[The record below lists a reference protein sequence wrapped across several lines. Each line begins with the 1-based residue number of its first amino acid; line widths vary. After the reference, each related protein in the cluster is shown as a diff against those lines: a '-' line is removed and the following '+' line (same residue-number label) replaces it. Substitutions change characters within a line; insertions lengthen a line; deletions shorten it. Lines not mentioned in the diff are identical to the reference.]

1 METEK
6 IEPWRH
12 IMTERYDDEIE
23 LIELIRIIWQRKWL
37 VILLPILA
45 AILAY
50 GISFFMTPT
59 YSSTVKIA
67 LSNMNDPVYADP
79 MAAKEV
85 ILSTDTLTP
94 IMERLKLKY
103 KTVDEFQKTI
113 DVTAQKDLKL
123 LQVDVSYSDAKT
135 VQAIAAEI
143 GKVFKEKSDQV
154 FLAKKKLVEDLLAT
168 LKEQKDLASKSLD
181 RNRAA
186 LTAIETNGNL
196 TNEEKDISRVRLL
209 DYIVRDEAYIKDSIS
224 RIQDTEMR
232 LIDMKEA
239 QFVENATLPVRPD
252 SPKKTL
258 NAVIAFVVGLMFA
271 LFLVFL
277 IEYFSKNMHRLK
289 RNEENVGLPS

>member
-1 METEK
+1 
-6 IEPWRH
+6 
-12 IMTERYDDEIE
+12 MTERYDDEIE

-37 VILLPILA
+37 VILLPIFA

-59 YSSTVKIA
+59 YSSTVKIV
-67 LSNMNDPVYADP
+67 LSNMGDPIYSNP
-79 MAAKEV
+79 LAAKEE
-85 ILSTDTLTP
+85 ILSADTLTP

-103 KTVDEFQKTI
+103 KTVDEFKKTI
-113 DVTAQKDLKL
+113 EVTAQKDQNI
-123 LQVDVSYSDAKT
+123 LQVDVFYSDAKT
-135 VQAIAAEI
+135 AQAIAAEI

-224 RIQDTEMR
+224 RIQDAEMR

-239 QFVENATLPVRPD
+239 QFVENATLPDRPD
-252 SPKKTL
+252 SPKKAL

-271 LFLVFL
+271 LLLVFL
-277 IEYFSKNMHRLK
+277 IEYFSKNMHRLRGK
-289 RNEENVGLPS
+289 EENMGLSS

>member
-1 METEK
+1 
-6 IEPWRH
+6 
-12 IMTERYDDEIE
+12 MTERYDDEIE
-23 LIELIRIIWQRKWL
+23 LIELIRIVWQRKWL

-67 LSNMNDPVYADP
+67 LSNMDDPVYADP

-85 ILSTDTLTP
+85 ILSTDTLAP

-103 KTVDEFQKTI
+103 KTVAEFQKTI

-123 LQVDVSYSDAKT
+123 LQVDVSYSDPKT
-135 VQAIAAEI
+135 AQAIAAEI

-239 QFVENATLPVRPD
+239 QFVENATLPDRPD
-252 SPKKTL
+252 SPKKAL

-277 IEYFSKNMHRLK
+277 IEYFSKNRDRLL
-289 RNEENVGLPS
+289 RNEKETNV

>member
-23 LIELIRIIWQRKWL
+23 LIELIRIVWQRKWL

-50 GISFFMTPT
+50 GISFFITPT

-67 LSNMNDPVYADP
+67 LSNMGDPIYSNP
-79 MAAKEV
+79 LAAKEE
-85 ILSTDTLTP
+85 ILSTDTLAP

-103 KTVDEFQKTI
+103 KTVDEFKKKI
-113 DVTAQKDLKL
+113 DVTAQKDQNI
-123 LQVDVSYSDAKT
+123 LQVDVSYSDPKT
-135 VQAIAAEI
+135 AQAIAAEI

-224 RIQDTEMR
+224 RIQDAEMR

-239 QFVENATLPVRPD
+239 QFVENATLPDRPD

-277 IEYFSKNMHRLK
+277 IEYFSKNRDRLL
-289 RNEENVGLPS
+289 RNEMEINVK

>member
-37 VILLPILA
+37 VILLPIFA

-59 YSSTVKIA
+59 YSSTVKIV
-67 LSNMNDPVYADP
+67 LSNMGDPIYSNP
-79 MAAKEV
+79 LAAKEE
-85 ILSTDTLTP
+85 ILSADTLTP

-103 KTVDEFQKTI
+103 KTVDEFKKTI
-113 DVTAQKDLKL
+113 EVTAQKDQNI
-123 LQVDVSYSDAKT
+123 LQVDVFYSDAKT
-135 VQAIAAEI
+135 AQAIAAEI

-224 RIQDTEMR
+224 RIQDAEMR

-239 QFVENATLPVRPD
+239 QFVENATLPDRPD
-252 SPKKTL
+252 SPKKAL

-271 LFLVFL
+271 LLLVFL
-277 IEYFSKNMHRLK
+277 IEYFSKNMHRLRGK
-289 RNEENVGLPS
+289 EENMGLSS

>member
-1 METEK
+1 
-6 IEPWRH
+6 
-12 IMTERYDDEIE
+12 MTERYDDEIE

-67 LSNMNDPVYADP
+67 LSNMDDPVYADP

-103 KTVDEFQKTI
+103 KTVAEFQKTI
-113 DVTAQKDLKL
+113 DVTAQKDLKI
-123 LQVDVSYSDAKT
+123 LQVNVTYSDPKT
-135 VQAIAAEI
+135 AQAIAAEI

-224 RIQDTEMR
+224 RIQDAEMR

-239 QFVENATLPVRPD
+239 QFVENATLPDRPD
-252 SPKKTL
+252 SPKKAL
-258 NAVIAFVVGLMFA
+258 NALIAFVVGLMFA

-277 IEYFSKNMHRLK
+277 IEYFSKNMHRL
-289 RNEENVGLPS
+289 RGEEEKVSLPS